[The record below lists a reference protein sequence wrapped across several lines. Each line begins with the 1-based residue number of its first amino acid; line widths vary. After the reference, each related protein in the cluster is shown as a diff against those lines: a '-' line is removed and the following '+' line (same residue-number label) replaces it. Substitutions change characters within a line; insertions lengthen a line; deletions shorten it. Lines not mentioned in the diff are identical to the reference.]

1 MKQPR
6 PFDDN
11 AVNDDNGAPEL
22 ALYRVGIPGSANKFR
37 KTQKQFNKAIAKIE
51 AQMRD
56 IEQWNEFN
64 RINCRYF

>member
-6 PFDDN
+6 LFDDN
-11 AVNDDNGAPEL
+11 TVNDDNGAPEL
-22 ALYRVGIPGSANKFR
+22 ALSRVGIAGSTNKLS